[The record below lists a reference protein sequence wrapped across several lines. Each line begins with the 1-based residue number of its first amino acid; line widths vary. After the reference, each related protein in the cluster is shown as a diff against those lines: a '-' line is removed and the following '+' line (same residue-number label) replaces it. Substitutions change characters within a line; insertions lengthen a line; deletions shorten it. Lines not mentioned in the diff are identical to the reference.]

1 MSYRGFIQD
10 ILLDI
15 ESDLTDDDLG
25 ESVFT
30 MRNRELPCVPDSL
43 MRGVQVE
50 SGGKAWI
57 IQFSLAV
64 RRSHFI
70 TGDSTVITG
79 DSTELTGDSDLR
91 HPVSGLTITF
101 RGKPYRIVNVD
112 EDPTRARY
120 KLHLADPNSA
130 R

>member
-1 MSYRGFIQD
+1 MQD

-15 ESDLTDDDLG
+15 ESGLSDDDLG

-30 MRNRELPCVPDSL
+30 IRNKELPCVPDSL
-43 MRGVQVE
+43 MRGVVQE
-50 SGGKAWI
+50 SGGKSWI

-64 RRSHFI
+64 RRSLFI

-79 DSTELTGDSDLR
+79 DSTAVTGDSSLR
-91 HPVSGLTITF
+91 HPMSGMTITF

-120 KLHLADPNSA
+120 KLHLANPNSG